1 MLYLIGASLMEE
13 GDVPLQRQN
22 CQQFATKQNT
32 LITSSII
39 ITFRAHTA
47 NIYTKEFNFKRDN
60 NCSNVAEAPYA
71 ENPTVS
77 KL

>member
-1 MLYLIGASLMEE
+1 L
-13 GDVPLQRQN
+13 P
-22 CQQFATKQNT
+22 TKKNT